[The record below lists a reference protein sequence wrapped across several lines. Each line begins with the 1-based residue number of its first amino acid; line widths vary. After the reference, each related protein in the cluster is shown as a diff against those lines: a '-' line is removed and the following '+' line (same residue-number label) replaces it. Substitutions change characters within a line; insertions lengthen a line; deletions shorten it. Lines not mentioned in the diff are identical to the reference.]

1 MRVAILTNAYPYHP
15 GEQFI
20 EDEIEYWA
28 NHAGIDVTLLPANA
42 TVTGDCR
49 VVPAGIVVDMTLAVG
64 ATAGRLWFM
73 LMALF
78 SGLFRNE
85 LRHLRRSKKMGAS
98 TVMRGLLHTSKVMQQ
113 AQRITQYTV
122 TYGEIDIAYCYWNET
137 LSYAA
142 ILAKTRGKVRKVV
155 SRAHGADLYEM
166 RREHEYMP
174 LKRQFIQGYDQI
186 FVLSQEAKAYLQ
198 DVYGASPGHVQV
210 SPLGVPLPRSLSPPS
225 PSGYLHIISV
235 SFCVGVKRL
244 DRIIEALDVFAT
256 QHREVAISWTHIGAG
271 PLFEQI
277 KALAE
282 TRLVGHNNLTFRF
295 AGDLPNKAIKD
306 YYLETPVDVLVN
318 TSESEGMP
326 VSIMEAMSA
335 GVPAIAPDVGGMSSL
350 VSNQCGALLSQRP
363 SAQEIADAIQRVA
376 LGKARGALRVN
387 ARRVIE
393 QRFNSIT
400 NYTKF
405 ISDVLAIGRNLP

>member
-20 EDEIEYWA
+20 EHEIEYWA
-28 NHAGIDVTLLPANA
+28 NHAGIDVTLLPATA
-42 TVTGDCR
+42 TATGDRR

-85 LRHLRRSKKMGAS
+85 LRHLRRSKKIGAD
-98 TVMRGLLHTSKVMQQ
+98 TVLRGLLHTSKVMQQ
-113 AQRITQYTV
+113 AELISQYAV

-142 ILAKTRGKVRKVV
+142 ILAKTRGRVRKVV
-155 SRAHGADLYEM
+155 SRAHGVDLYEM
-166 RREHEYMP
+166 RREHQYMP
-174 LKRQFIQGYDQI
+174 LKRQFIQGYDRI
-186 FVLSQEAKAYLQ
+186 FVLSQEAKSYLQ

-225 PSGYLHIISV
+225 PSGHLHIISV
-235 SFCVGVKRL
+235 SFCVPVKRL

-256 QHREVAISWTHIGAG
+256 QHQRIAIAWTHIGAG
-271 PLFEQI
+271 PLFEQT

-282 TRLVGHNNLTFRF
+282 ARLLGHKNLTFQF
-295 AGDLPNKAIKD
+295 FGDMPNQAIKE
-306 YYLETPVDVLVN
+306 YYPVTPIDVLVN

-350 VSNQCGALLSQRP
+350 VSNQCGALLSQHP
-363 SAQEIADAIQRVA
+363 SAQEIADAIHRVA
-376 LGKARGALRVN
+376 LGEARGALRIN
-387 ARRVIE
+387 ARSVIE
-393 QRFNSIT
+393 ERFNSIT
-400 NYTKF
+400 NYTRF
-405 ISDVLAIGRNLP
+405 ISDVLAIGRNLG